1 MAIPPRVVP
10 AGQQVSGSGYSIEPR
25 QNARADVPGNPST
38 AMNYQSCVFGR
49 RGPRPAHTV
58 PTKSLTV
65 RRSESNLKMKTI
77 AAPVAELLSQL
88 HDHAAG
94 VVKLI
99 EAIPA
104 LRGDDLPQIVNR
116 VHMLGK
122 LKELE
127 AEFPTDKVPA
137 DAYLRT
143 RVRLLQAH
151 RQAQD
156 DDFLGYEF
164 RGMSNKQL
172 TTRVELLRK
181 IVADQLNDW
190 TDVEVD
196 EAIAELQR
204 KRRRRKRD
212 AKVAEGE
219 VSKQSTEKEENEE
232 SRI

>member
-1 MAIPPRVVP
+1 
-10 AGQQVSGSGYSIEPR
+10 
-25 QNARADVPGNPST
+25 
-38 AMNYQSCVFGR
+38 
-49 RGPRPAHTV
+49 
-58 PTKSLTV
+58 
-65 RRSESNLKMKTI
+65 MKTI
-77 AAPVAELLSQL
+77 SAPVAELLAQL

-143 RVRLLQAH
+143 RVRLLQAY

-156 DDFLGYEF
+156 DDRLGYEF
-164 RGMSNKQL
+164 RHMSNKQL
-172 TTRVELLRK
+172 ATRTELLRK

-204 KRRRRKRD
+204 ERRQRKRN
-212 AKVAEGE
+212 AKAAQAEAAKPSAQEEEKIEDDEE
-219 VSKQSTEKEENEE
+219 VEEYEE
-232 SRI
+232 VEEEDIGIDFDDVTSP